1 MPELNQPAVNII
13 TDDQNFSAAKF
24 RWIQAVNKIRI
35 KLRESNE
42 GTLVPVEQMRKSNW
56 GAQAIASNFLS
67 SIDSMPNFKP
77 RRKSIP
83 LVSEISAAIVNRQK
97 GGITALIGSS

>member
-1 MPELNQPAVNII
+1 MSPLHTDSLIKSPVDII
-13 TDDQNFSAAKF
+13 IEDAAFSAAKF
-24 RWIQAVNKIRI
+24 RWIQAVNKIRV
-35 KLRESNE
+35 KLRETNE
-42 GTLVPVEQMRKSNW
+42 QLVSEKMRKSNW

-83 LVSEISAAIVNRQK
+83 LGPFSSTQISFDIN
-97 GGITALIGSS
+97 

>member
-1 MPELNQPAVNII
+1 MSPLHTDSLIKSPVDII
-13 TDDQNFSAAKF
+13 IEDAAFSAAKF
-24 RWIQAVNKIRI
+24 RWIQAVNKIRV
-35 KLRESNE
+35 KLRETNE
-42 GTLVPVEQMRKSNW
+42 QLVSEKMRKSNW

-83 LVSEISAAIVNRQK
+83 L
-97 GGITALIGSS
+97 GPFSSTQTSFDIN